1 MPKIAKIALE
11 PRNVRD
17 GRILWLTSLC
27 RLDAIDLE
35 LLTLLVDGG
44 EEPAKVAE
52 RLGVRERTVRERTVR
67 ERLTPGAPLYD
78 WSLVHERDGR
88 LVIHQRIASFL
99 HNP

>member
-1 MPKIAKIALE
+1 MEKIAKIALK
-11 PRNVRD
+11 PRNDLD

-35 LLTLLVDGG
+35 LLTLLVAGA
-44 EEPAKVAE
+44 EEPANVAQ
-52 RLGVRERTVRERTVR
+52 RLGVRERTVR

-88 LVIHQRIASFL
+88 LQIHQRIACFL
-99 HNP
+99 QVP